1 MPVFHPLPSRHRPLL
16 WICFGLHLLAALP
29 APAQPTAF
37 DPGFSGNGE
46 LENPFPTLA
55 TPVRDR
61 VFQRMGLDHQQRILI
76 AGREETLPGNI
87 RSLYAGRLLAD
98 GSIDPT
104 FATSGLY
111 QSEWG
116 DDLYVRDLAVLP
128 DGSAY
133 LCASSESASY
143 LLRFLDNGALD
154 TQFVD
159 PVAQTAGYL
168 RLEPFVCDSVE
179 VLAGGR
185 VLVAASERLGPNQYR
200 AAVRVFL
207 ASGAPDPGF
216 AGTGVQYLNQGRL
229 TLAAAEQPGRGIL
242 VATLPFLGGQL
253 QLIRLNMDGSLDDSF
268 QPILVEDVDSTAF
281 NGGDALGVHPD
292 GRIRLTLPRYN
303 EPRVSNEL
311 WPRDG
316 AAQPDVNGFFTPA
329 SSPADRL
336 SFGAVTEGPD
346 GRTLIGNVLRKAP
359 DNCRRTQHF
368 QHLTRRL
375 YGVSGFQLPGDTSF
389 APQEGQYA
397 WYPVQPLFNFSNCNE
412 GVIAFRDVALQR
424 DGRILILSSIQQ
436 DWQKP
441 MLTRL
446 QGNAFVAA
454 PWDVAPAAM
463 SFPAASDRPYTTVTS
478 DVVIVDGLGTDV
490 QVPAYALGALLSLNY
505 GPYRD
510 APLWVKNGDVLRLR
524 TTAPAQSGQSR
535 TASLFVGGIRGKNSW
550 ASLGDRVQA
559 DFVITASQPSLPG
572 ARCSGSALNS
582 NCSAAIP
589 DQGSVESSIN
599 FVNPGNCSHVGGVR
613 VGVDLEHSYLG
624 DLRLTLTDP
633 NGQVFIGGSEGIVS
647 LLNRPQANVAASA
660 GSCALDDLLA
670 TFADDAPVE
679 AQIGC
684 GQPQSQPGLSGTLS
698 PNTPLSELYG
708 RRTTGNDGA
717 ATSGLWRLKVED
729 LASGDTGQLRDWS
742 LDIECLS
749 SAPALSDL
757 SVEVTPA
764 AAIVAGAPVNLSW
777 TVTNLGPSPTS
788 NGRFRASLPSGLRDA
803 MENPAWGCSTSAG
816 GSCTPAIGC
825 FGACIGNEIDIGLSL
840 PVGGTATVFATGTL
854 TPLGSGMFSIGA
866 RVSTPLA
873 IGGSRDNHPDN
884 DQVQLQSPIERRT
897 DLQIS
902 SISHSW
908 NGAQL
913 EVRVTI
919 ANTGPSLASG
929 FSASIDLPDGLD
941 LPMIGCNC
949 PANIVVAAGNVVQ
962 LSGGALLPG
971 TSTVELIAQAG
982 WSGAG
987 SPGTVQ
993 VQVMPDSTAMDPN
1006 PSDNQASQAI
1016 SAPPPSG
1023 PLIFSNGFE

>member
-1 MPVFHPLPSRHRPLL
+1 MPSYLHDRPLL
-16 WICFGLHLLAALP
+16 GFFLGLLLLAALP
-29 APAQPTAF
+29 ALAQPTAF
-37 DPGFSGNGE
+37 DSSFSGNGE
-46 LENPFPTLA
+46 LENPFPA
-55 TPVRDR
+55 MAAPVRDR

-76 AGREETLPGNI
+76 AGREETIPGNI
-87 RSLYAGRLLAD
+87 RSLYAGRLLSD
-98 GSIDPT
+98 GSADP
-104 FATSGLY
+104 AYGSSGLY
-111 QSEWG
+111 QSGWG
-116 DDLYVRDLAVLP
+116 DQLYVRDLAVLP

-133 LCASSESASY
+133 LCASSESTSY
-143 LLRFLDNGALD
+143 LLRILENGVLDP
-154 TQFVD
+154 QFID
-159 PVAQTAGYL
+159 PSAPTPGYL
-168 RLEPFVCDSVE
+168 RLEPFVCESIE

-185 VLVAASERLGPNQYR
+185 LLVGANEYLGPNQYR

-207 ASGAPDPGF
+207 PSGAPDPGF
-216 AGTGVQYLNQGRL
+216 AGTGVQLLNNARL
-229 TLAAAEQPGRGIL
+229 TVAAVEQPGRGIL

-253 QLIRLNMDGSLDDSF
+253 QLIRLKMDGSLDDGF
-268 QPILVEDVDSTAF
+268 QPILVDDVDTTAF
-281 NGGDALGVHPD
+281 NGGDALAVHPD

-303 EPRVSNEL
+303 LPRVSNEL

-316 AAQPDVNGFFTPA
+316 AAQPDVNGFLTPV
-329 SSPADRL
+329 SNSADRL
-336 SFGAVTEGPD
+336 GFGAVTEGSD
-346 GRTLIGNVLRKAP
+346 GRTLIGNVLRQAP
-359 DNCRRTQHF
+359 NNCRRTQHF

-397 WYPVQPLFNFSNCNE
+397 WYPVQPLFNSSNCNE
-412 GVIAFRDVALQR
+412 GVVALRDVALQR

-436 DWQKP
+436 DWQLP
-441 MLTRL
+441 LLTRL
-446 QGNAFVAA
+446 QGNAFGSA
-454 PWDVAPAAM
+454 PWDIAPAVM
-463 SFPAASDRPYTTVTS
+463 SFPAISDRPNTTVTS
-478 DVVIVDGLGTDV
+478 DVVIVDGLGNGV
-490 QVPAYALGALLSLNY
+490 QVPAYALGASLSLNY

-535 TASLFVGGIRGKNSW
+535 TASLFVGGLRGKNSW

-559 DFVITASQPSLPG
+559 DLVVTASQPSLPG

-647 LLNRPQANVAASA
+647 LLNRPLASAGASA
-660 GSCALDDLLA
+660 GSCTLDDVLA
-670 TFADDAPVE
+670 TFADDGPVE

-684 GQPQSQPGLSGTLS
+684 GQPQSQPGLSGTLI

-717 ATSGLWRLKVED
+717 AASGLWRLKIED
-729 LASGDTGQLRDWS
+729 LASGDSGQLRDWS
-742 LDIECLS
+742 LDLQCLA

-757 SVEVTPA
+757 SVEVTPPGTV
-764 AAIVAGAPVNLSW
+764 IAGNPVNLSW
-777 TVTNLGPSPTS
+777 TVTNLGPAATT

-803 MENPAWGCSTSAG
+803 LENPAWGCSTSAG

-825 FGACIGNEIDIGLSL
+825 FGACIGNDIDIGLGL
-840 PVGGTATVFATGTL
+840 PVGGTATIFATGTL
-854 TPLGSGMFSIGA
+854 TPLASGTLSIGA

-884 DQVQLQSPIERRT
+884 DQVQLQSPIERQT

-908 NGAQL
+908 NSTQL
-913 EVRVTI
+913 EVRVAV
-919 ANTGPSLASG
+919 ANIGPSLASG

-941 LPMIGCNC
+941 LPAIACNC
-949 PANIVVAAGNVVQ
+949 PANVSVAAGNVVQ
-962 LSGGALLPG
+962 LSAAALLPG
-971 TSTVELIAQAG
+971 TATIEVVAQAN
-982 WSGAG
+982 WSGTG
-987 SPGTVQ
+987 SPGNVQ
-993 VQVMPDSTAMDPN
+993 VQLVPDTTASDPVLAN
-1006 PSDNQASQAI
+1006 NQAVQTL
-1016 SAPPPSG
+1016 SAPPAVG
-1023 PLIFSNGFE
+1023 PLIFANGFE